1 MSLLLLEVY
10 LGSRLHFVIWLKRK
24 RVLASATAAQELI
37 VSCGVRE
44 RTDGR
49 PWLSPELCI
58 EPHALCSKSAFDFE
72 DADNEVYD
80 VWYREKNELIKTWL
94 AEQYVAL
101 TTPVWCSVL
110 GVSSLAA

>member
-1 MSLLLLEVY
+1 MSLLLFEVY
-10 LGSRLHFVIWLKRK
+10 FGSRLQFVIWLKRK

-72 DADNEVYD
+72 DTDTEVYD
-80 VWYREKNELIKTWL
+80 VWYRDKNELIKTWL

-101 TTPVWCSVL
+101 TAP
-110 GVSSLAA
+110 A